1 MNDGARVTLALHSW
15 SGALVTSYVTKSGTS
30 VTGTVT
36 G

>member
-1 MNDGARVTLALHSW
+1 MTLTLHFR
-15 SGALVTSYVTKSGTS
+15 SGTLVTYHVTKSGTS